1 MYMKVKMTILS
12 CNLFNLPNLND
23 LDYLCQIQNYFESL
37 YRNSNSQLL
46 DIKKETTQRNK
57 PTIYEYSYVSIV
69 SKLRGKIL
77 KFPFLKKVLK

>member
-1 MYMKVKMTILS
+1 M
-12 CNLFNLPNLND
+12 PNLND

-37 YRNSNSQLL
+37 YKNPNSQLL